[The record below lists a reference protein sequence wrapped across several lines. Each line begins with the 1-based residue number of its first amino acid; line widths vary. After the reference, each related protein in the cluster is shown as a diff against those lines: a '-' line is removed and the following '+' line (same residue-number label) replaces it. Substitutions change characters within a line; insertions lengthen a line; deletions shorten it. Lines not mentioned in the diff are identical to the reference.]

1 VPPAVAL
8 ARARRSTAVAVLAVY
23 AVVGVWYGTHMLAVG
38 GLTV

>member
-1 VPPAVAL
+1 
-8 ARARRSTAVAVLAVY
+8 VLAVY